1 MDTLTAR
8 PTPGT
13 RARRI
18 VRQLHRWLG
27 LLAGVQV
34 LLWVGGGLVMSAL
47 QLDAVRGAHLAAPQ
61 PGVPLDAAAPFARLG
76 DVIAAVP
83 PGATSVTLT
92 TLLDQAVFRV
102 EAGEKR
108 VLVDARTGQV
118 LSPLPEATARA
129 VALRDY
135 AGPGTLQAMEW
146 VDQPALEYRDRELP
160 LWRAR
165 FDDARDTTLYISP
178 QTGLVVARR
187 NDLWRV
193 FDFVWMLHIM
203 DYEGREDFNHPLLV
217 IAAATAFLFVC
228 TGLAMLGFSFK
239 PRRAAR
245 ADAAPR

>member
-1 MDTLTAR
+1 MDTFLAKPTA
-8 PTPGT
+8 GV

-27 LLAGVQV
+27 LLVGVQV

-61 PGVPLDAAAPFARLG
+61 PAVSLDASAPYAGIGAVIGAAPA
-76 DVIAAVP
+76 
-83 PGATSVTLT
+83 GATSVTLT
-92 TLLDQAVFRV
+92 TFLDQPVFRV
-102 EAGEKR
+102 ESGEQR
-108 VLVDARTGQV
+108 ALVDARTGQV

-135 AGPGTLQAMEW
+135 AGTGTLRALEW
-146 VDQPALEYRDRELP
+146 VDQPALEYRDRDLP

-228 TGLAMLGFSFK
+228 TGLTMLVFSFR
-239 PRRAAR
+239 PRRAG
-245 ADAAPR
+245 AAGSTP